1 MCVYFCYN
9 IISIYNIFKNNLKLS
24 TFFLFLDFKQN
35 VCSFAKSLSLK
46 YFLLFSSSFFFFIY
60 IYIYIIVKLNSS

>member
-35 VCSFAKSLSLK
+35 NSHNENYLSSLYL
-46 YFLLFSSSFFFFIY
+46 
-60 IYIYIIVKLNSS
+60 